1 MVKTIPFYI
10 DPSEEFPN
18 GRETTL
24 SVGDD
29 VRDDLTGQINK
40 VIYIIPIEDIKKLND
55 EILVYEKWKGNWV
68 VIDNKYL
75 DGYRYEWEVSKC

>member
-1 MVKTIPFYI
+1 MIKTIPFYI

-24 SVGDD
+24 SIGEK

-40 VIYIIPIEDIKKLND
+40 VVDIIQIEDMKTLNG
-55 EILVYEKWKGNWV
+55 EILVYEAWKGNWI